1 MSRISVGLTPS
12 LAAAYL
18 RRDAA
23 VPEAEVIRASVGRG
37 GGDLVPQE
45 AALRARDLDAL
56 SEQSEELV
64 WFTGDVDDR
73 VAQDLVGRLLDVEDV
88 RAAFVVAPEGPP

>member
-1 MSRISVGLTPS
+1 VSRISVGLTSS

-18 RRDAA
+18 RKDADR
-23 VPEAEVIRASVGRG
+23 PEVDEIRTSVRRG
-37 GGDLVPQE
+37 GGDLVPQA
-45 AALRARDLDAL
+45 AALSARDLDTA
-56 SEQSEELV
+56 SDEIV